1 MNFTIIGNEI
11 ICSNNPDFKKV
22 FANHSAALKE
32 LLYNRDQL
40 KNEVLKGDN

>member
-11 ICSNNPDFKKV
+11 ICSNYPEFKKV

-32 LLYNRDQL
+32 IIYNRDQL
-40 KNEVLKGDN
+40 ENEVIKGGK